1 MLICSGVNVRMSNIF
16 KTTPEMMSLL
26 STSGHEETPLG
37 ILDES
42 PPTNALSQTQVNI
55 NTVNQIPSTNDPF
68 SISKNRIN
76 GDVRAVGLFERLNG
90 KKANVDLVRPDPH
103 VFDTPTG
110 PGVEVDDSLLS
121 GKEDYTR
128 PAAAQT
134 NEPPLAPARK
144 GQTVPG
150 VGLDFNAGTL
160 FDDSSLI
167 SGFSDRGSSNLRLS
181 AIHVLLQLLYILSVD
196 LEVVL
201 TCSPQLDLPKCAQIL
216 PQDQSLGAKVTRE
229 NRRA

>member
-1 MLICSGVNVRMSNIF
+1 M
-16 KTTPEMMSLL
+16 TPEMMSLL
-26 STSGHEETPLG
+26 SNSGNEETPLG

-42 PPTNALSQTQVNI
+42 PPSHALSQTQVHV

-110 PGVEVDDSLLS
+110 PGAEVDDSLLS

-128 PAAAQT
+128 PAVAQT
-134 NEPPLAPARK
+134 ANEPPLAPARK
-144 GQTVPG
+144 GRTLPG
-150 VGLDFNAGTL
+150 VGLDFNAGKL
-160 FDDSSLI
+160 VNDIFLIPRSS
-167 SGFSDRGSSNLRLS
+167 
-181 AIHVLLQLLYILSVD
+181 
-196 LEVVL
+196 E
-201 TCSPQLDLPKCAQIL
+201 
-216 PQDQSLGAKVTRE
+216 
-229 NRRA
+229 

>member
-1 MLICSGVNVRMSNIF
+1 M
-16 KTTPEMMSLL
+16 TPEMMSLL
-26 STSGHEETPLG
+26 STSGQEETPLG

-42 PPTNALSQTQVNI
+42 PPSNALSQTQVNI

-76 GDVRAVGLFERLNG
+76 GEVRAVGLFERLNG

-144 GQTVPG
+144 GRTVPG
-150 VGLDFNAGTL
+150 VGLDFNAGML

-167 SGFSDRGSSNLRLS
+167 PGLGERRLHIILGSRPCILCYIYFIVRLS
-181 AIHVLLQLLYILSVD
+181 L
-196 LEVVL
+196 
-201 TCSPQLDLPKCAQIL
+201 
-216 PQDQSLGAKVTRE
+216 
-229 NRRA
+229 